1 MITFCFNPSSKRES
15 LKEFNDR
22 LQEFCLDD
30 GAITIKSY
38 AVGKYVCLAVS
49 TVDDLK
55 VDDVALD
62 DAGEVIPF
70 PTIMPVVLGLSSED
84 GNWEEQIELLV
95 EREKK
100 KASVENDQRDLIDV
114 LFLQN
119 GFDPSKAWLIVFF
132 NTGEIDPPEFG
143 EEGGEEGDDGDD
155 QGDNN
160 PPQPINVG
168 FVPTLSQ

>member
-38 AVGKYVCLAVS
+38 AVGKYVCLAVT
-49 TVDDLK
+49 TVEDLK
-55 VDDVALD
+55 VDDVMED
-62 DAGEVIPF
+62 DNGEVIPF

-84 GNWEEQIELLV
+84 GNWEEQIELLI

-100 KASVENDQRDLIDV
+100 KAAVDDDQRDLTDV
-114 LFLQN
+114 MFLQN
-119 GFDPSKAWLIVFF
+119 GHDPSKAWLIVFF
-132 NTGEIDPPEFG
+132 TTGEIDPPEFK
-143 EEGGEEGDDGDD
+143 EEGDDEGGDD
-155 QGDNN
+155 EGGDEG
-160 PPQPINVG
+160 PTQPINVG
-168 FVPTLSQ
+168 FVPTLSE